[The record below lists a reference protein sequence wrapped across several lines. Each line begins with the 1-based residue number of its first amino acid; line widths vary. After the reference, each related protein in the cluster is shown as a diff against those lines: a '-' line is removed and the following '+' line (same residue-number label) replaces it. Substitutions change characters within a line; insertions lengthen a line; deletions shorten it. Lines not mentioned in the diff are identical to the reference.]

1 MTPNIVA
8 IGRAA
13 LELGVGLTGV
23 RVERIDHA
31 PDVEKRLEELLDGGA
46 RVVLLDETFRA
57 EFSEWC
63 LNRLA
68 RHKGQPLV
76 IYCPPFD
83 EDDARTDAYISSIL
97 RPAVGFEIR
106 LD

>member
-23 RVERIDHA
+23 RVERIDQVR
-31 PDVEKRLEELLDGGA
+31 DMESRLDELLDSEA
-46 RVVLLDETFRA
+46 RVVLVDETFRDQ
-57 EFSEWC
+57 FSEWC
-63 LNRLA
+63 SNRLA

-83 EDDARTDAYISSIL
+83 EDDAHTDAYISAIL